1 MPRQWKPLKR
11 HPGIYEYETKR
22 GKKYG
27 IRRSY
32 TDINHKYRTWS
43 KSGFMTWR
51 DADIELK
58 KFEVTLGTGQIT
70 ASISDTITLQAYF
83 DKVLKRNIDLKL
95 WRPATIT
102 QKKTTGTIN

>member
-1 MPRQWKPLKR
+1 MSMPRQWKPLKR

-43 KSGFMTWR
+43 KSGFITWR

-58 KFEVTLGTGQIT
+58 KIRSNAWNWANHRINFRHNY
-70 ASISDTITLQAYF
+70 ASSL
-83 DKVLKRNIDLKL
+83 L
-95 WRPATIT
+95 
-102 QKKTTGTIN
+102 